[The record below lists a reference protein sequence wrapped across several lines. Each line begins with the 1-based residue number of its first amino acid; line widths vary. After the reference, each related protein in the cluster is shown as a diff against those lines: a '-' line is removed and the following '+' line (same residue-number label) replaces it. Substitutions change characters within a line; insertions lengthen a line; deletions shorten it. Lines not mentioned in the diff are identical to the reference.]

1 MSRMLQELESQ
12 NQKKCDTDLQG
23 CDKPG
28 TPLRKLENEPLMF
41 TLLIAWEEQVSAEEV
56 RTTLEAVDTEVSKGR
71 GLSWVICGSV
81 VDCLS
86 IACVIVCVMTF
97 SHCHLATGV
106 DALEMAWQV

>member
-1 MSRMLQELESQ
+1 MLQELESQ

-56 RTTLEAVDTEVSKGR
+56 RSTLEAVDTEVNRGR
-71 GLSWVICGSV
+71 GLSWAYLWVCGGLPQHRSGCV
-81 VDCLS
+81 SDLETGSCLQWS
-86 IACVIVCVMTF
+86 LDSRC
-97 SHCHLATGV
+97 
-106 DALEMAWQV
+106 